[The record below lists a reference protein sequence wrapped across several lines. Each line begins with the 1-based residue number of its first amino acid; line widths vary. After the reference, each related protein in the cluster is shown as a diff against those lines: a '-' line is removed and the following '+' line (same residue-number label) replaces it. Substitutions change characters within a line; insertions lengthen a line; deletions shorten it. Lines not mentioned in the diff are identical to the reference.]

1 MQLVAQAEAP
11 KASPGGAW
19 FGLEVLQDEDRRYWV
34 VIHTSMYSG
43 IQRTSH
49 WATQPVMLEAT
60 EEAAAL
66 DEARDKLRGYV
77 RAVQGIQ

>member
-1 MQLVAQAEAP
+1 MQLVAQAEAQ

-49 WATQPVMLEAT
+49 WATQPVMLD
-60 EEAAAL
+60 AL
-66 DEARDKLRGYV
+66 DEEPAIHEARDKLRRYV